1 MSFLYE
7 LGFEE
12 STDGEFYEVKD
23 VNVDV
28 IAKFRYALN
37 RISELKSQEIGPD
50 RKRQSFLVSALESR
64 PCSILGKLKVIK
76 DRRFRQR
83 EPMYLNIR
91 CFSDS

>member
-12 STDGEFYEVKD
+12 SADGEFYEVKD

-37 RISELKSQEIGPD
+37 QISELKSRELGPD
-50 RKRQSFLVSALESR
+50 LNFTTTVS
-64 PCSILGKLKVIK
+64 
-76 DRRFRQR
+76 RFS
-83 EPMYLNIR
+83 PFCKNLF
-91 CFSDS
+91 C

>member
-50 RKRQSFLVSALESR
+50 
-64 PCSILGKLKVIK
+64 
-76 DRRFRQR
+76 
-83 EPMYLNIR
+83 
-91 CFSDS
+91 